1 MDQPSVSDLTIGDR
15 IGDRYTLTGVLGRG
29 GEGVVM
35 AAWDE
40 VLEMRCAIKILKD
53 RHEPKHKLRF
63 AREAELLMALG
74 GEHVAEVFD
83 VSELPDG
90 RPYFVMD
97 LLIGRDLRAEL
108 SERGRLPVDE
118 AVGYVL
124 EACEAMI
131 HAHGRGIIHRD
142 LKPANLFLVNDARGE
157 RSIKVLDLGLAK
169 RLAPHGGSLALTE
182 SNDRMGTVAYMAP
195 EQARALNNADARA
208 DIWSLGVVLFEL
220 LSGQRPFCGKGNPD
234 TLFLI
239 FTAPPKSLLL
249 LRPEVP
255 APLAEVIAAC
265 LSKDPDA
272 RPPSMEALFALLAP
286 FGPRRV
292 DAGDTPSDTPT
303 ERDLDAV
310 VQRDERTTT
319 RVDEEEETAVEVHE
333 SRHPAG
339 WSGIIPGK
347 WMRDAGL
354 SFAEVAG
361 SISNMRFG
369 EEEECA

>member
-1 MDQPSVSDLTIGDR
+1 M
-15 IGDRYTLTGVLGRG
+15 
-29 GEGVVM
+29 M

-40 VLEMRCAIKILKD
+40 VLGMRCAIKIIRD

-74 GEHVAEVFD
+74 GEHVADVFD

-97 LLIGRDLRAEL
+97 LLIGHDLRKEL
-108 SERGRLPVDE
+108 AERGRLPVDE

-124 EACEAMI
+124 QACEAMM

-142 LKPANLFLVNDARGE
+142 LKPSNLFLIEDARGE
-157 RSIKVLDLGLAK
+157 TSVKVLDLGLAK
-169 RLAPHGGSLALTE
+169 RLAPHGVSLALTE
-182 SNDRMGTVAYMAP
+182 SDDRMGTVAYMAP

-220 LSGQRPFCGKGNPD
+220 LSGQRPFCGKGTPD
-234 TLFLI
+234 TLYLI
-239 FTAPPKSLLL
+239 FTAPPKPLRL

-272 RPPSMEALFALLAP
+272 RPPSMEALFARLAP
-286 FGPRRV
+286 FGPRRQV
-292 DAGDTPSDTPT
+292 AGGDTRADTPT
-303 ERDLDAV
+303 ERDLGAV
-310 VQRDERTTT
+310 LPRDERTTT
-319 RVDEEEETAVEVHE
+319 NVDEEETAVEVHE

-354 SFAEVAG
+354 SFAEMAG
-361 SISNMRFG
+361 SISNMRFD
-369 EEEECA
+369 EEECA